1 MRPLDFY
8 RLGVRIAE
16 TATTEAEYR
25 NAVGRMYYGLH
36 HEACCRYFR
45 ENPGGAPLGRRSRH
59 LQLSARFSTL
69 GTEASRAIA
78 YMLRQLS
85 AMRNISDY
93 ELGSSIMYNN
103 SQVGAS
109 QFMTMASI
117 VARELYQAL
126 EEYSP
131 GDAPD
136 GCECR
141 TIQRTV
147 PN

>member
-8 RLGVRIAE
+8 RLGVQIAE
-16 TATTEAEYR
+16 TATTEAAHR

-45 ENPGGAPLGRRSRH
+45 ENPAAPPLVRGSRH
-59 LQLSARFSTL
+59 LQLRARFSTL
-69 GTEASRAIA
+69 GTDASRGIA

-109 QFMTMASI
+109 QLMTMASI

-136 GCECR
+136 GCNCK
-141 TIQRTV
+141 TA
-147 PN
+147 

>member
-8 RLGVRIAE
+8 RLGARIAE
-16 TATTEAEYR
+16 TATTEAGYR

-45 ENPGGAPLGRRSRH
+45 ENPGAPPLVRGSRH
-59 LQLSARFSTL
+59 SQLGARFSTL
-69 GTEASRAIA
+69 GTEASRGIA

-93 ELGSSIMYNN
+93 ELGSSITYNN

-109 QFMTMASI
+109 QLMTMASI
-117 VARELYQAL
+117 VARELYEAL

-131 GDAPD
+131 GEAPD
-136 GCECR
+136 GCDCR

>member
-8 RLGVRIAE
+8 KLALQMVE
-16 TATTEAEYR
+16 TATTEAECR
-25 NAVGRMYYGLH
+25 TVISRMYYGLH
-36 HEACCRYFR
+36 HESCCRYFR
-45 ENPGGAPLGRRSRH
+45 ENPGAAPLGRGSRH
-59 LQLSARFSTL
+59 LRLIERFLLSGSDAADSIAWSLSQLS
-69 GTEASRAIA
+69 
-78 YMLRQLS
+78 Q
-85 AMRNISDY
+85 MRNIADY
-93 ELGSSIMYNN
+93 ELTDPVSYNN
-103 SQVGAS
+103 RQIPLI

-126 EEYSP
+126 EDYSP